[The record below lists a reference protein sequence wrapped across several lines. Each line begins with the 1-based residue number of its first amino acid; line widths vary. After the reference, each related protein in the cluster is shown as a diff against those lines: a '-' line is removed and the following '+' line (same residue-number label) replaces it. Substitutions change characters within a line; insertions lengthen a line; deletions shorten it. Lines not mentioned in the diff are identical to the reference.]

1 MSLFLGFQV
10 KQTLQ
15 ILLADHYSFSL
26 PLYHLVPSILK
37 LHQLILAPGLF
48 IPFFQFPDLNLP
60 PLFIGCLLYAS
71 DCVKNFIYVMERKN
85 ILLLR
90 KVAKIHE
97 GGKTVFL
104 LGTHLNG
111 LVWL

>member
-1 MSLFLGFQV
+1 MSLFLGFQG
-10 KQTLQ
+10 KQTLE